1 MLLNFN
7 GKNRKIEL
15 SDIRPVVS
23 TDVFIRK
30 SMTEDRQRK
39 ASVSYTSVQPNTTG
53 WLEYIEHVIT
63 SLVYAGKCWWAG
75 QEQACPLETYRPTS
89 RAFPA
94 TNQATVTSAVS
105 AVSYKIHAIVTYGGT
120 KTLTTASQKVFTIQR
135 VHKKTAPLNIMVL
148 CSK

>member
-1 MLLNFN
+1 ME
-7 GKNRKIEL
+7 KNRKIEL

-63 SLVYAGKCWWAG
+63 SLVYAGKC
-75 QEQACPLETYRPTS
+75 
-89 RAFPA
+89 
-94 TNQATVTSAVS
+94 
-105 AVSYKIHAIVTYGGT
+105 
-120 KTLTTASQKVFTIQR
+120 
-135 VHKKTAPLNIMVL
+135 
-148 CSK
+148 